1 MFLSV
6 TASYSQGSTDRPL
19 LAETIGE
26 NLDNTSKRFP
36 DRQALVSVAQ
46 NVALTYRE
54 FNDEVNKLARALVAH
69 GFKKGERVGIWS
81 PNTLEWAIIQY
92 ATARVGII
100 LVNINPAYRSSELSY
115 VLKQSGCKAIFSITK
130 HKTSDYQAM
139 VDEVR
144 SEIPELELAL
154 YTDTADYKSWIEN
167 YYQNVS
173 QEAIDEIQKG
183 LDFDD
188 PINIQYT
195 SGTTGF
201 PKGATLSHF
210 NLLNNG
216 YFVGEGC
223 GYSEIDRV
231 CIPVPYYHCFG
242 MVMGNLAVTSHGAT
256 AVLPSASFDPAE
268 ALAAVEKERCTSLYG
283 VPTMFI
289 AELALENFDS
299 YDLSSLRTGI
309 MAGSPCPAEVMKKVQ
324 SLMHMEQVTICYG
337 MTETSPVSMQTKLD
351 DPLDKRVSTVGPVHP
366 HVEVKIVD
374 PSGHVI
380 ERGQIGEFL
389 TRGYSVMLGYWNE
402 PEKTQQAIDA
412 ARWMHTGDLGVMDE
426 DGYVNIVGR
435 IKDMIIRGGE
445 NVYPREIEEF
455 LFSHPDIVDASV
467 IGVPDPKFG
476 EEIAAWIKIKPGS
489 NLTEDAIKEYCKGK
503 IAHYKIPRYVK
514 ITDSF
519 PMTVTGKIQ
528 KYIMRQ
534 QSVEELSLSS

>member
-268 ALAAVEKERCTSLYG
+268 ALAA
-283 VPTMFI
+283 F
-289 AELALENFDS
+289 
-299 YDLSSLRTGI
+299 
-309 MAGSPCPAEVMKKVQ
+309 
-324 SLMHMEQVTICYG
+324 
-337 MTETSPVSMQTKLD
+337 
-351 DPLDKRVSTVGPVHP
+351 
-366 HVEVKIVD
+366 
-374 PSGHVI
+374 
-380 ERGQIGEFL
+380 
-389 TRGYSVMLGYWNE
+389 
-402 PEKTQQAIDA
+402 
-412 ARWMHTGDLGVMDE
+412 
-426 DGYVNIVGR
+426 
-435 IKDMIIRGGE
+435 
-445 NVYPREIEEF
+445 
-455 LFSHPDIVDASV
+455 
-467 IGVPDPKFG
+467 
-476 EEIAAWIKIKPGS
+476 
-489 NLTEDAIKEYCKGK
+489 
-503 IAHYKIPRYVK
+503 
-514 ITDSF
+514 
-519 PMTVTGKIQ
+519 
-528 KYIMRQ
+528 
-534 QSVEELSLSS
+534 